1 MKVRI
6 KKILEEKGRSI
17 YWLAIQCN
25 VTYKS
30 MFNLVN
36 NKTSSVKFML
46 LERICNVL
54 EVTPNDVIL
63 ILKIKIGAFEP
74 HLVYINI

>member
-1 MKVRI
+1 VKVRI

-54 EVTPNDVIL
+54 EVTPNDIFD
-63 ILKIKIGAFEP
+63 FE
-74 HLVYINI
+74 N